1 MAKYKQLYMFT
12 DDAQALSAQLEKE
25 GEALKNLLGGKGANL
40 NIMMTLGVP
49 VPPGFTVTTEQCVE
63 FMKAGEKMPAGLDK
77 EIEKAT
83 AELEKQTGKKF
94 GDPKNPLLLSV
105 RSGARDSMPGMMD
118 TVLNIGMNDVV
129 AEAMIKATG
138 NERFVF
144 DAYRRLIMMF
154 GDVVMGVSRH
164 DFEECFSQVKAEEG
178 VEEDTEVSAAGLR
191 RTVELEKAV
200 YKKAIGKDFPQN
212 AKEQLYAG
220 VRAVF
225 ESWNNDR
232 AVAYRNMNKIPHDW
246 GTAVNVQTMVFG
258 NMGDDSGTGVAFT
271 RDPATGEKIM
281 YGDYLQNAQGEDVV
295 AGIRTP
301 MHIEELAKLNPAVYK
316 QFLAICDKLEHHY
329 KNMQDVEFTVENGTL
344 YMLQTRNGK
353 RTAQAALKI
362 AVDLVDEGAISSQ
375 EAVMLVPPDQLDQV
389 LHPQFDSKAKPKPM
403 GTGVPA
409 SPGAAAGEVIF
420 FAADAVKE
428 VEKGNRVVLVRH
440 ETSPEDIRGM
450 AAARGILT
458 QKGGKTSHAAVVGR
472 QMGKPCVVGCDAI
485 EIDYEKKQFKV
496 GDQVVKQGDYISI
509 DGATGEVMLGDVPT
523 TDSPVILALKGDKK
537 AQKDPLFGYFSRLM
551 QWADENR
558 RLGVRTNADTPEES
572 VLALALGAEGIG
584 LTRTE
589 HMFFDEARILTFR
602 RMILADTQEQRTAVA
617 KELLPYQKKD
627 FRGILKA
634 MDGKPVIIR
643 LLDPPLHEFLPQT
656 PEALQECAEATG
668 KSVKEIKDKATSL
681 HELNPM
687 IGHRG
692 CRLGVT
698 FPEIYEMQVRAIF
711 EAACDLKKKGFN
723 PLPEVMI
730 PLVSLLGELE
740 ICFEYTN
747 RIAKE
752 VMAAKKVEVEY
763 MIGTMIELPRA
774 CIIADDIAQI
784 AQFVSFGTNDLTQT
798 AFGFSRDDVEGKFF
812 PSYVEQRI
820 FQVSPFETLDVTGV
834 GALVDMACQ
843 KGRASN
849 PELEL
854 GICGEHGGDPMSVEF
869 CHQVGLDYVSC
880 SPLRV
885 PIARLAAAQA
895 NIGGPGSVG
904 E

>member
-1 MAKYKQLYMFT
+1 MGKYKPVYMFT
-12 DDAQALSAQLEKE
+12 DDATKLAAELKKE
-25 GEALKNLLGGKGANL
+25 REALKNLLGGKGANL
-40 NIMMTLGVP
+40 NIMMTQGVP
-49 VPPGFTVTTEQCVE
+49 VPPGFTVTTEQCIE
-63 FMKAGEKMPAGLDK
+63 FMKAGNKMPAGLDK
-77 EIEKAT
+77 EIDKAVV
-83 AELEKQTGKKF
+83 ELEKQTGKTL
-94 GDPKNPLLLSV
+94 GDPQNPLLVSV

-118 TVLNIGMNDVV
+118 TVLNVGMNDQV
-129 AEAMIKATG
+129 AEAMVEMTG

-154 GDVVMGVSRH
+154 GDVVMGVKRH
-164 DFEECFSQVKAEEG
+164 AFEECLNEVKQAEG
-178 VEEDTEVSAAGLR
+178 VKEDTQVSAAGLR
-191 RTVELEKAV
+191 KVVELEKGV
-200 YKKAIGKDFPQN
+200 YKKALAKDFPQD
-212 AKEQLYAG
+212 AREQLWAG

-271 RDPATGEKIM
+271 RDPATGEKAM

-301 MHIEELAKLNPAVYK
+301 MHISELEKLNPKVYK
-316 QFLAICDKLEHHY
+316 QFLAICAKLEKHY
-329 KNMQDVEFTVENGTL
+329 KNMQDVEFTVERGKL

-353 RTAQAALKI
+353 RTAQAALRI
-362 AVDLVDEGAISSQ
+362 AVDLVDEKAISPK
-375 EAVMLVPPDQLDQV
+375 EAVMLVPPEQLDQV
-389 LHPQFDSKAKPKPM
+389 LHPQFDPKAKPKAM
-403 GTGVPA
+403 GKGVPA
-409 SPGAAAGEVIF
+409 SPGAAAGEVVF
-420 FAADAVKE
+420 LAAEAVKE
-428 VEKGNRVVLVRH
+428 AEKGNRVVLVRH

-450 AAARGILT
+450 AAAQGILT
-458 QKGGKTSHAAVVGR
+458 QFGGKTSHAAVVGR
-472 QMGKPCVVGCDAI
+472 QMGKPCVVGCSAI
-485 EIDYEKKQFKV
+485 EIDYQKKQFAI

-509 DGATGEVMLGDVPT
+509 DGATGEVMLGDVAT
-523 TDSPVILALKGDKK
+523 SDSPVILALKGNKK
-537 AQKDPLFGYFSRLM
+537 AQKDPLYVYFSRLM
-551 QWADENR
+551 TWADENR
-558 RLGVRTNADTPEES
+558 RLGVRTNADTPEDS
-572 VLALALGAEGIG
+572 ALAIALGAEGIG

-602 RMILADTQEQRTAVA
+602 RMILSDTKEERAAVA

-627 FRGILKA
+627 FLGILKA

-643 LLDPPLHEFLPQT
+643 LLDPPLHEFLPQS
-656 PEALQECAEATG
+656 PEAVKECAEATG
-668 KSVKEIKDKATSL
+668 KSVKEIQDKAASL

-687 IGHRG
+687 LGHRG

-711 EAACDLKKKGFN
+711 EAACDLKKKGLN
-723 PLPEVMI
+723 PIPEVMI

-747 RIAKE
+747 RVAKE
-752 VMAAKKVEVEY
+752 VMAAKKIEVEY

-774 CIIADDIAQI
+774 CVIADDIAKI

-820 FQVSPFETLDVTGV
+820 FQVSPFETLDVIGV
-834 GALVDMACQ
+834 GALVELACR
-843 KGRASN
+843 KGRATN
-849 PELEL
+849 AKLEI
-854 GICGEHGGDPMSVEF
+854 GICGEHGGDPKSVEF
-869 CHQVGLDYVSC
+869 CHKVGMDYVSC

-895 NIGGPGSVG
+895 NIQVAGAVG